1 MADFDIAGL
10 GIAVDTRDMKAAKTE
25 AAALETSLG
34 KLGDSATK
42 TEEKLK
48 RVGDQSGKTGDGIKK
63 TTTAA
68 SEQEK
73 EMLRLLNRL
82 DPVRKALDE
91 AEKAGRLLGEAFKQ
105 GRISAEELGRMMQQ
119 TEQHLTQM
127 GRGTA
132 AATQQT
138 QAFAGGIGALL
149 RGGMGAS
156 GGGLFALVSMLPG
169 VTGLIAGFAAAFS
182 VERLLAFITSIGHT
196 GDAVT
201 QMQARIKVALGS
213 TEAMK
218 TSFAGL
224 VNLSRES
231 GIALNQ
237 TIDVFT
243 RMARSSEQ
251 IGATKEQILQLV
263 ETIQKLGVVSG
274 AGGGEV
280 ASGMLQLGQALASG
294 RLNGDELRSIMENM
308 PALAKGIADGL
319 GVSVGQMRALGAAGQ
334 LTSDKVFEAIMKQT
348 EKTREE
354 FAQMPDSIGRAAER
368 SKTEFTLLLAE
379 LDRVLKI
386 SDIIKGVYNAIAT
399 SAKAAADAL
408 KPATDADKLKRLQD
422 DQKNLRLFQQQAD
435 AAPIKDR
442 GSPGARLDQ
451 YEDPRIHLR
460 AMESLAKAD
469 EEFLVV
475 LEEIRQGRMAT
486 VAGAIGKGQDN
497 DDFAKKIKE
506 QTGLIEVYEKG
517 LKAVNILLKDSPEDP
532 ELIKNLDQLTRFLS
546 LARQE
551 LALIQTPLEK
561 LRGAANDTAAAGAY
575 TGGGRTMFQK
585 YQALKKTPGALS
597 EDDTFESL
605 APELSVDAIQST
617 KDATDALE
625 RQAKANYAAAA
636 AARVGGD
643 AIRAQANE
651 QKAAE
656 MAWDKF
662 NTVTTPASIAA
673 MADYKKALDR
683 VSAGEQSIQLAI
695 FARDMDATVA
705 ANHRL
710 TKATWEGSVAVEDA
724 TLKNRIA
731 QEVLVKGVS
740 ARDQI
745 TKKLTEEAASR
756 KALTSATAVKDL
768 QDQVESANA
777 LADAAVKG
785 GAAVKEANIVEQVR
799 QRLRAQSIAQGSLVA
814 EQIEEEI
821 RLLDQA
827 NERRQNAT
835 IIRNMQEQIVQ
846 AEKELELVGKSNV
859 ERTVTLA
866 ILAKENELRGRNVGL
881 TSDQGKEELRLA
893 EALARTRGKI
903 DDATKASQEWSRI
916 AGSVTDKLIDG
927 FFDAGN
933 ALKSF
938 ATLAKETFIQIAKQ
952 MILRPIIAPIVYG
965 AFGQQAPGGG
975 LNISSILQGAGQA
988 KGGMDFFSNIAS
1000 MAKNLFS
1007 PDNFI
1012 ANMFPSIFG
1021 SGTVAGVAGI
1031 GAGAALGVPGSA
1043 MLGAGTGMAVGG
1055 ELAAMAAGP
1064 LAGLAPFLPVLAI
1077 ALPLLMSFMK
1087 KESVGPNANAVINYE
1102 GGKLATGGVGAD
1114 NGGDAGVAR
1123 QMGDAISKGFNDILQ
1138 RIGGKLT
1145 GFAGAGDI
1153 TQTQAGYFKGKYF
1166 SMVGGKRQEF
1176 GQAEEAVADFI
1187 KRALQHANISGLSD
1201 VMRQAISRTTAKT
1214 LEDLGKALD
1223 FADLYDRNF
1232 IAASAYEQQ
1241 LKALE
1246 SQFEDWR
1253 KLTKELGLDMGRTES
1268 AISRMRE
1275 AAINAFHGVGTIAEE
1290 LKKKVLEGVG
1300 AMGTSIDKT
1309 ASALDNAI
1317 SQSKSA
1323 ANAFRQMGTALRQT
1337 AAGLRISDLSPL
1349 SPADR
1354 LAEAQSQYSSA
1365 LTKSKGGDMEASQQV
1380 QGLAQRLL
1388 ELARQMFASGEGY
1401 TRIFNQVQTDL
1412 GASANIQDAVGIRL
1426 DIQTVLL
1433 TAQRDILM
1441 EIRDLLDEA
1450 TKRMGDVTDLSRLT
1464 SAQDLTDPARVK
1476 YEEALT
1482 RIGTFLGN
1490 TPGASTQLGTIRTAI
1505 SNNQV
1510 TAAEATSI
1518 GGAQDALQGLIEGK
1532 LARSVGEGSPLYTAW
1547 MNLSAAL
1554 EYNRTTTDSLGTVL
1568 TRLGT
1573 TFSGL
1578 ATLFAGQTESPIQ
1591 NMTALGEMVGH
1602 IRDFLVVVAG
1612 VAPPPGLTTLFTA
1625 LGTFATALQGVGTI
1639 NLSQFTAIGLA
1650 VQAIGTGINV
1660 LSGVTVDPVVVNNLF
1675 TGAATWFGTLGTL
1688 QTDPAIAAALG
1699 PTGVFAAFR
1708 GVLTGLTATAA
1719 DSVPGITSTTVG
1731 LPAIG
1736 TTISGLA
1743 AALSI
1748 ANLPPAISALTGSL
1762 GLPGSGLQTALTG
1775 AKDAV
1780 KDFKDELIKLVT
1792 ALNESVDGT
1801 SRRTRARSE
1810 TIDQTAITGGTRT
1823 AFDALA
1829 TRTSQYVGRVAN
1841 QLGHAPG
1848 ESELSQLAGWQ
1859 WAVGERQRIIGAASS
1874 ESDLTGIL
1882 DTYYGGARTRTASTV
1897 DQGINEILSRMASIR
1912 SGAGGGPTGPTNMES
1927 SLRAWL
1933 QANPRQMGEGESEV
1947 MRPDQNDTYNALRS
1961 MHLQGIAP
1969 AWYGAFKSWW
1979 DAGHKI
1985 DDLNKFATGGS
1996 FRVGG
2001 SGGPDTSRVQ
2011 FMATPG
2017 EEVSVRRPGVQ
2028 DDVCS
2033 EIRNLTRRVESLT
2046 EEVAGLRSQQAAEHK
2061 ESVTVEGRIADNTR
2075 PRPAFADGRAK

>member
-1 MADFDIAGL
+1 MAEFDIAGL

-25 AAALETSLG
+25 AAALETSLN

-42 TEEKLK
+42 TEDKLK

-73 EMLRLLNRL
+73 EMIRLLHRL
-82 DPVRKALDE
+82 DPVRKAMDE

-105 GRISAEELGRMMQQ
+105 GKINAEELGRMVQQ

-127 GRGTA
+127 NRATHA
-132 AATQQT
+132 AYQQT
-138 QAFAGGIGALL
+138 QAFAGGIGTLI
-149 RGGMGAS
+149 RGGSGAS
-156 GGGLFALVSMLPG
+156 GGGLSALAFLLPG
-169 VTGLIAGFAAAFS
+169 ITGLVAGFVAAFTVDKIFS
-182 VERLLAFITSIGHT
+182 LIMAIGQT
-196 GDAVT
+196 GDAVE

-218 TSFAGL
+218 KSFAGL
-224 VNLSRES
+224 VDMSRET
-231 GIALNQ
+231 GIALTQ

-243 RMARSSEQ
+243 RMARSAEQ

-274 AGGGEV
+274 AGPGEV

-334 LTSDKVFEAIMKQT
+334 LTSDKVFGAIMKQT

-354 FAQMPDSIGRAAER
+354 FAQMPDSIGRATER
-368 SKTEFTLLLAE
+368 AKTEFTMLGAE

-386 SDIIKGVYNAIAT
+386 SNMIKGVWDALGW
-399 SAKAAADAL
+399 SAKVIREGIEATTIQKEKAELEAEVTTPWRGTDIKGVESKKRAAA
-408 KPATDADKLKRLQD
+408 R
-422 DQKNLRLFQQQAD
+422 
-435 AAPIKDR
+435 
-442 GSPGARLDQ
+442 
-451 YEDPRIHLR
+451 
-460 AMESLAKAD
+460 
-469 EEFLVV
+469 
-475 LEEIRQGRMAT
+475 LEEINEEIRLQNQLRFLADRREAAKLLDGPIAS
-486 VAGAIGKGQDN
+486 ALGKGEDA

-506 QTGLIEVYEKG
+506 QTGLIETFEKA
-517 LKAVNILLKDSPEDP
+517 LKLLDVRLRDSPEDP
-532 ELIKNLDQLTRFLS
+532 ELLKTLEKLNRYLS
-546 LARQE
+546 VARQE
-551 LALIQTPLEK
+551 LAQIKTPLEK
-561 LRGAANDTAAAGAY
+561 LREQANDTAAAGAFG
-575 TGGGRTMFQK
+575 GGGRAMFQK
-585 YQALKKTPGALS
+585 YQAMKKTPGALS
-597 EDDTFESL
+597 DGDTFESL
-605 APELSVDAIQST
+605 APELSVDAIQAT

-625 RQAKANYAAAA
+625 RQAKAQHAAAA

-662 NTVTTPASIAA
+662 GTVTTPAAIAA

-683 VSAGEQSIQLAI
+683 VSAGEQSIQLAT

-705 ANHRL
+705 ANQRL

-724 TLKNRIA
+724 TLKNRIE
-731 QEVLVKGVS
+731 QEVLAKGAS
-740 ARDQI
+740 ARDLI
-745 TKKLTEEAASR
+745 TRKLTEEAASR
-756 KALTSATAVKDL
+756 KALSAATAVKDL

-799 QRLRAQSIAQGSLVA
+799 QRLRAQSIAQGSVVA
-814 EQIEEEI
+814 KQIEEEI

-827 NERRQNAT
+827 NERRQNAV

-846 AEKELELVGKSNV
+846 AERELELVGKSNV

-866 ILAKENELRGRNVGL
+866 ILAKENELRGRNVVL
-881 TSDQGKEELRLA
+881 TSDQAKEELRLT
-893 EALARTRGKI
+893 EVLARTRAKI

-965 AFGQQAPGGG
+965 AMGQQAPGGG

-988 KGGMDFFSNIAS
+988 KGGLDFFSNIAG

-1021 SGTVAGVAGI
+1021 
-1031 GAGAALGVPGSA
+1031 AGAATTGTMSAATLSMMMPGE
-1043 MLGAGTGMAVGG
+1043 M
-1055 ELAAMAAGP
+1055 AAMSGSVGAMGAAAGP
-1064 LAGLAPFLPVLAI
+1064 LAGIAPFLPVLAI
-1077 ALPLLMSFMK
+1077 ALPLLMSMFK
-1087 KESVGPNANAVINYE
+1087 KESVGPNANAVINYQD
-1102 GGKLATGGVGAD
+1102 GKLATGGVGAD

-1138 RIGGKLT
+1138 RIGGKLR

-1153 TQTQAGYFKGKYF
+1153 EQTQAGYFKGKFF
-1166 SMVGGKRQEF
+1166 SMVGGKREEF

-1187 KRALQHANISGLSD
+1187 KRALQHADITGISE
-1201 VMRQAISRTTAKT
+1201 VMRQALAKTTAKT

-1232 IAASAYEQQ
+1232 EAASAYEQQ
-1241 LKALE
+1241 LKQLE

-1253 KLTKELGLDMGRTES
+1253 KLTKELGFDMGRTES
-1268 AISRMRE
+1268 AISRMRD

-1290 LKKKVLEGVG
+1290 LRKKVLEGVG

-1309 ASALDNAI
+1309 AAALDNAI

-1354 LAEAQSQYSSA
+1354 LVEAQSQYSAA

-1388 ELARQMFASGEGY
+1388 EIARQMFASGEGY

-1412 GASANIQDAVGIRL
+1412 GDAANVQDGVAVRL
-1426 DIQTVLL
+1426 DIQTALL
-1433 TAQRDILM
+1433 EAQKSLL
-1441 EIRDLLDEA
+1441 EQIRDLLDEA
-1450 TKRMGDVTDLSRLT
+1450 TKRMGDVTELSRLT

-1476 YEEALT
+1476 YEEALG
-1482 RIGTFLGN
+1482 RISTFLGN
-1490 TPGASTQLGTIRTAI
+1490 DPTAAGHLGTIRGAI
-1505 SNNQV
+1505 GDNQV
-1510 TAAEATSI
+1510 TTAEASAI
-1518 GGAQDALQGLIEGK
+1518 NLAQEALQAMIEGK
-1532 LARSVGEGSPLYTAW
+1532 LAASLGTGSPLYTAW
-1547 MNLSAAL
+1547 SELSAAL
-1554 EYNRTTTDSLGTVL
+1554 EYNRATTDNLGTVIETLGGKINTLL
-1568 TRLGT
+1568 TNPALVGET
-1573 TFSGL
+1573 GANGVL
-1578 ATLFAGQTESPIQ
+1578 NTLKTKFTD
-1591 NMTALGEMVGH
+1591 MLGEGG
-1602 IRDFLVVVAG
+1602 A
-1612 VAPPPGLTTLFTA
+1612 LTTTLH
-1625 LGTFATALQGVGTI
+1625 
-1639 NLSQFTAIGLA
+1639 NLT
-1650 VQAIGTGINV
+1650 
-1660 LSGVTVDPVVVNNLF
+1660 
-1675 TGAATWFGTLGTL
+1675 
-1688 QTDPAIAAALG
+1688 
-1699 PTGVFAAFR
+1699 
-1708 GVLTGLTATAA
+1708 
-1719 DSVPGITSTTVG
+1719 
-1731 LPAIG
+1731 LPA
-1736 TTISGLA
+1736 LA
-1743 AALSI
+1743 DLKGAFG
-1748 ANLPPAISALTGSL
+1748 SAD
-1762 GLPGSGLQTALTG
+1762 SGLQTALTS
-1775 AKDAV
+1775 AKTAV
-1780 KDFKDELIKLVT
+1780 ADFKDEIVKLVD
-1792 ALNESVDGT
+1792 ALNANVEGAGAMQ
-1801 SRRTRARSE
+1801 RARAE
-1810 TIDQTAITGGTRT
+1810 TINQAAIGGGTRA

-1829 TRTSQYVGRVAN
+1829 GRASEYVGRVAG
-1841 QLGHAPG
+1841 QLGHAPNQ
-1848 ESELSQLAGWQ
+1848 SELSQLSGWQ
-1859 WAVGERQRIIGAASS
+1859 WAVGERQRIIGGATS

-1882 DTYYGGARTRTASTV
+1882 DAYYGGARNRTASTG
-1897 DQGINEILSRMASIR
+1897 DQGINEILSRIDAIK
-1912 SGAGGGPTGPTNMES
+1912 SGSGGGPTGPTNMEAS
-1927 SLRAWL
+1927 YRAWL
-1933 QANPRQMGEGESEV
+1933 QANPRRSPEGEEV
-1947 MRPDQNDTYNALRS
+1947 MRPDQFEAFNALRS
-1961 MHLQGIAP
+1961 MHMQGIAP
-1969 AWYGAFKSWW
+1969 DWYGAFRSWW
-1979 DAGHKI
+1979 DAGHKV
-1985 DDLNKFATGGS
+1985 DDLDKFATGGS

-2001 SGGPDTSRVQ
+2001 SGGPDTSQVR

-2017 EEVSVRRPGVQ
+2017 EEVSIRRPGVQ

-2046 EEVAGLRSQQAAEHK
+2046 DEVAGLRSQQAAEHK